1 MRVFLKLFC
10 AILFGVCSSHV
21 TAADAETRQAD
32 VVVYGDAS
40 GGVTAAVQAARMG
53 KKVILVSQYGPL
65 STDPAEWVALSAI
78 ATGAHQEEVSHATH
92 LTPPA
97 TPAQGLMR
105 GTVST
110 QEMNINDT
118 LKHP

>member
-1 MRVFLKLFC
+1 MRIFLKLFC

-53 KKVILVSQYGPL
+53 KKVILVSQYGHL
-65 STDPAEWVALSAI
+65 GGMTSSGLGWTDIGKTSIL
-78 ATGAHQEEVSHATH
+78 
-92 LTPPA
+92 
-97 TPAQGLMR
+97 
-105 GTVST
+105 
-110 QEMNINDT
+110 
-118 LKHP
+118 